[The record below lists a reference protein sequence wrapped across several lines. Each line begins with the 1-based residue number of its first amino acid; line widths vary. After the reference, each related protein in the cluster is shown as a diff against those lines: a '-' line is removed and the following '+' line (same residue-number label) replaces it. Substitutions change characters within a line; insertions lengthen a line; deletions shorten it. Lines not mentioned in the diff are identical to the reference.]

1 MRFPQ
6 ARLLIFAKAPI
17 PGWVKTRLAGKL
29 GPVGAAKLYQRLLRR
44 TLRLAS
50 RASLCPVQLWC
61 APDTR
66 HGFFQRCRRDYGIVL
81 RRQQGADL
89 GQRMRHA
96 LNVVLHQAPY
106 AVLIGGDC
114 PSLGEMELHT
124 ALMAL
129 ATGRDAVLGP
139 AADGGYVL
147 IGLRRPNGALFRQIA
162 WGSSAVLAA
171 TRRRLQ
177 RAGLDWVE
185 LPPGW
190 DVDRPADLRRLNRL
204 IPDLMISPSK
214 VGTANIVPAPGKQ
227 TSGIK

>member
-6 ARLLIFAKAPI
+6 ARLLIFAKAPA
-17 PGWVKTRLAGKL
+17 PGQVKTRLAARL
-29 GPVGAAKLYQRLLRR
+29 GPIGAAKLYQRLLRR
-44 TLRLAS
+44 TLRTAS

-66 HGFFQRCRRDYGIVL
+66 HGFFRRCRRDYGIAL
-81 RRQQGADL
+81 HRQQGAGL
-89 GQRMRHA
+89 GQRMHHA
-96 LNVVLHQAPY
+96 LNVVLREAPY

-114 PSLGEMELHT
+114 PSLGEAELQA

-147 IGLRRPNGALFRQIA
+147 IGLRRPGKTLFRQIA

-171 TRRRLQ
+171 TRRRLR

-190 DVDRPADLRRLNRL
+190 DVDRPADLRRLNRR
-204 IPDLMISPSK
+204 M
-214 VGTANIVPAPGKQ
+214 PGYN
-227 TSGIK
+227 

>member
-6 ARLLIFAKAPI
+6 ARLLIFAKAPT
-17 PGWVKTRLAGKL
+17 PGQVKTRLAGKL
-29 GPVGAAKLYQRLLRR
+29 GRIGAAKLYQRLLRR

-66 HGFFQRCRRDYGIVL
+66 HGFFQRCRRDYGIEL

-96 LNVVLHQAPY
+96 LNIVLRQAPY

-114 PSLGEMELHT
+114 PSLGEMELRA
-124 ALMAL
+124 ALTAL

-139 AADGGYVL
+139 AVDGGYVL
-147 IGLRRPNGALFRQIA
+147 IGLRRPNGALFRRIA
-162 WGSSAVLAA
+162 WESSAVLAV
-171 TRRRLQ
+171 TRRRLR
-177 RAGLDWVE
+177 RAGLDWME

-190 DVDRPADLRRLNRL
+190 DVDRPADLRRLDRWIL
-204 IPDLMISPSK
+204 DLTISS
-214 VGTANIVPAPGKQ
+214 
-227 TSGIK
+227 S

>member
-6 ARLLIFAKAPI
+6 ANLLIFAKAPL
-17 PGWVKTRLAGKL
+17 PGQVKTRLAGKL
-29 GPVGAAKLYQRLLRR
+29 GQIGAARLYQRLLRR

-50 RASLCPVQLWC
+50 QATLCPAQLWC

-66 HGFFQRCRRDYGIVL
+66 HGFFRNCRRDYGISL

-89 GQRMRHA
+89 GQRMHHA
-96 LNVVLHQAPY
+96 LNLVLRVAPY

-114 PSLGEMELHT
+114 PSLGAAELDRALT
-124 ALMAL
+124 ALA
-129 ATGRDAVLGP
+129 AGRDAVVGP

-147 IGLRRPNGALFRQIA
+147 IGLRRPCAPLFRRIA
-162 WGSSAVLAA
+162 WGNATVLAA

-190 DVDRPADLRRLNRL
+190 DVDRPADLRRLAK
-204 IPDLMISPSK
+204 IDW
-214 VGTANIVPAPGKQ
+214 
-227 TSGIK
+227 

>member
-1 MRFPQ
+1 M
-6 ARLLIFAKAPI
+6 IFAKAPL
-17 PGWVKTRLAGKL
+17 PGQVKTRLAGKL
-29 GPVGAAKLYQRLLRR
+29 GQIGAARLYQRLLRR

-50 RASLCPVQLWC
+50 QATLCPAQLWC

-66 HGFFQRCRRDYGIVL
+66 HGFFRNCRRDYGIRL

-89 GQRMRHA
+89 GQRMHHA
-96 LNVVLHQAPY
+96 LNLVLRVAPY

-114 PSLGEMELHT
+114 PSLGAVELDRALT
-124 ALMAL
+124 ALA
-129 ATGRDAVLGP
+129 AGRDAVVGP

-147 IGLRRPNGALFRQIA
+147 IGLRRPCAPLFRRIA
-162 WGSSAVLAA
+162 WGNATVLAA

-190 DVDRPADLRRLNRL
+190 DVDRPADLRRLAK
-204 IPDLMISPSK
+204 IDW
-214 VGTANIVPAPGKQ
+214 
-227 TSGIK
+227 